1 MVSLWIHNIF
11 FMPLTY
17 YNIKVK
23 SLCVWGSQNL
33 SSDKYVPRY
42 LIRQRLSTSSGQRV
56 SFKNLKKNEKKK
68 KKKKNMPFHV

>member
-1 MVSLWIHNIF
+1 MLL
-11 FMPLTY
+11 MY

-42 LIRQRLSTSSGQRV
+42 LIHQRLSV
-56 SFKNLKKNEKKK
+56 KKFWKKNFGKKILEK
-68 KKKKNMPFHV
+68 FFFLILI

>member
-1 MVSLWIHNIF
+1 MPFFHMKKGIFPKLNSRVSKYIMDSLWIHNIF
-11 FMPLTY
+11 FMLLMY

-42 LIRQRLSTSSGQRV
+42 LIHQRLSVKR
-56 SFKNLKKNEKKK
+56 K
-68 KKKKNMPFHV
+68 